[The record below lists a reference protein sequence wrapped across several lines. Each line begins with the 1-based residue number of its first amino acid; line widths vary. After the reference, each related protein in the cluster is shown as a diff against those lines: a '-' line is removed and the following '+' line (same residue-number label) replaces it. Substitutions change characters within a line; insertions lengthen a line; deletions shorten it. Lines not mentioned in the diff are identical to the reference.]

1 MTKEEVLQ
9 RANEYC
15 NERSYDESTLTPDFK
30 EKFADFFAKKN
41 PDGDIN
47 DETILADLKFNLDTA
62 KSASAK
68 GRTSLQQG
76 FTTKET
82 EYKNQIAELN
92 KKLGENQQQQQQQ
105 QQQQMVLPQE
115 VQDQLNEL
123 KQLRNEEVKKSKF
136 KNIVEIAKKNIRADL
151 HNSFEKYAKTY
162 SVALDK
168 DDNEQ
173 AKDIANSFQEIFK
186 DSIGDIRPYTPK
198 QIQQQDDEII
208 NGVKKVEL

>member
-1 MTKEEVLQ
+1 
-9 RANEYC
+9 
-15 NERSYDESTLTPDFK
+15 
-30 EKFADFFAKKN
+30 
-41 PDGDIN
+41 
-47 DETILADLKFNLDTA
+47 
-62 KSASAK
+62 
-68 GRTSLQQG
+68 
-76 FTTKET
+76 
-82 EYKNQIAELN
+82 
-92 KKLGENQQQQQQQ
+92 
-105 QQQQMVLPQE
+105 MVLPQE

-136 KNIVEIAKKNIRADL
+136 KNIVDIAKKNIRADL

-162 SVALDK
+162 NVALDK

-208 NGVKKVEL
+208 NGVKKVTL

>member
-1 MTKEEVLQ
+1 
-9 RANEYC
+9 
-15 NERSYDESTLTPDFK
+15 
-30 EKFADFFAKKN
+30 
-41 PDGDIN
+41 
-47 DETILADLKFNLDTA
+47 
-62 KSASAK
+62 
-68 GRTSLQQG
+68 
-76 FTTKET
+76 
-82 EYKNQIAELN
+82 
-92 KKLGENQQQQQQQ
+92 
-105 QQQQMVLPQE
+105 MVLPQE

-136 KNIVEIAKKNIRADL
+136 KNIVDIAKKNIRADL

-162 SVALDK
+162 SVSLDK

-208 NGVKKVEL
+208 NGVKKVTL

>member
-47 DETILADLKFNLDTA
+47 DEAILADLKFNLDTA

-92 KKLGENQQQQQQQ
+92 KKLGGQQQQQQQ
-105 QQQQMVLPQE
+105 QQVVLPKE
-115 VQDQLNEL
+115 VQDQLDEL
-123 KQLRNEEVKKSKF
+123 KRFRNEESKKIKF
-136 KNIVEIAKKNIRADL
+136 RTIVDLAKKNIREDL

-162 SVALDK
+162 NVSLDK

-186 DSIGDIRPYTPK
+186 DSIGDIRPRTPK

-208 NGVKKVEL
+208 KGVKKFEL

>member
-15 NERSYDESTLTPDFK
+15 NERSYDESTLTTDFK
-30 EKFADFFAKKN
+30 DKFADFFSKKY
-41 PDGDIN
+41 PDTDIN
-47 DETILADLKFNLDTA
+47 DENAIADLKFNLDTA

-92 KKLGENQQQQQQQ
+92 KKLGGQ

-123 KQLRNEEVKKSKF
+123 KQLRNEEVKKTKF
-136 KNIVEIAKKNIRADL
+136 RNIVDIAKKNIREDL
-151 HNSFEKYAKTY
+151 HKSFEKYAKTY
-162 SVALDK
+162 SVSLDK

-208 NGVKKVEL
+208 KGVKKVEL